1 MRSNLVSPMVQI
13 TKLIWVDKNTKV
25 WYTTVV
31 QKNDHTFILEDG
43 VIPSKSNME
52 AIAYG
57 KF

>member
-1 MRSNLVSPMVQI
+1 MVQI

-31 QKNDHTFILEDG
+31 KKNDHTFILEDG
-43 VIPSKSNME
+43 VIPSESNME
-52 AIAYG
+52 AKALWQILNMQ